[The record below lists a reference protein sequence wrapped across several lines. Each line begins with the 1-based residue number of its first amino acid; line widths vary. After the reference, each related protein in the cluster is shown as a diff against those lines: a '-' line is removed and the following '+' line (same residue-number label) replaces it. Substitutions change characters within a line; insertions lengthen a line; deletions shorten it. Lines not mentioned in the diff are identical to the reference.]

1 LEEKAPAQVIGGPR
15 WVVQAELRV
24 AAAAVARDRVDLL
37 EMTVRVADGK
47 TVLKKLTPRFFA
59 LHAQRMNEC
68 GAPAGTKSLPPYRGS
83 E

>member
-37 EMTVRVADGK
+37 EMTVRVADGQDGAEEVDAEILRPAC
-47 TVLKKLTPRFFA
+47 TA
-59 LHAQRMNEC
+59 NE
-68 GAPAGTKSLPPYRGS
+68 
-83 E
+83 